1 MIREQYD
8 KTNNFFNNEMKKY
21 ENKCN
26 ESNISIHYCY
36 NSLMYKFQQYK
47 NYKNKIN
54 LITRLDFKD
63 KNKIKVLLNKA
74 NLQSKDAEL
83 RYAKECFD
91 EIKNDLFSFLD
102 KTKDPYFFILYP
114 FYKFGSGINYTP
126 IPYLKD
132 NMSGVQ
138 NTEIAS
144 DYAMY
149 KINCAI

>member
-36 NSLMYKFQQYK
+36 NYLMYKFQQYK

-63 KNKIKVLLNKA
+63 KNKIKVYKKNTINSLN
-74 NLQSKDAEL
+74 EV
-83 RYAKECFD
+83 ECFLNNF
-91 EIKNDLFSFLD
+91 KKFSRYVRL
-102 KTKDPYFFILYP
+102 
-114 FYKFGSGINYTP
+114 
-126 IPYLKD
+126 
-132 NMSGVQ
+132 
-138 NTEIAS
+138 
-144 DYAMY
+144 Y
-149 KINCAI
+149 KIFK